1 MYRHTNTIVNDGPE
15 SLIPEVYF
23 HPDGSLLAVPFRDAN
38 EVRLLDAKTMAVHRL
53 YRNPEAMLDMP
64 HAVMM
69 THDHLIAASRHQ
81 LERPATFTVY
91 RLSDDSSAPIVTFET
106 PVDHLRE
113 CHSLDIRG
121 SILVGTYTLSADC
134 IGAAVSYYF
143 DHDSG
148 EIRGPIDSLQDIFNS
163 LGEPKGI
170 SYAPDG
176 RQVFISFNAE
186 KFPHGLEKLAV
197 YLFKARN
204 LVAKSGPRALF
215 NKIREG
221 KNPLYAGATGRHNG
235 IAVFD
240 IDEQGHFSPEP
251 ARVMLREE
259 FCRLENIDING
270 DTAALAD
277 TINNQV
283 HLFNL
288 PTDPQLENPI
298 YTISQGLAQPH
309 GVKLSPDKS
318 QLVVTNFGLLSYRQ
332 MVHWGHHC
340 NPRRD
345 NVMVFQRSDY

>member
-148 EIRGPIDSLQDIFNS
+148 EIRGP
-163 LGEPKGI
+163 PMH
-170 SYAPDG
+170 P
-176 RQVFISFNAE
+176 
-186 KFPHGLEKLAV
+186 
-197 YLFKARN
+197 
-204 LVAKSGPRALF
+204 
-215 NKIREG
+215 
-221 KNPLYAGATGRHNG
+221 
-235 IAVFD
+235 
-240 IDEQGHFSPEP
+240 
-251 ARVMLREE
+251 
-259 FCRLENIDING
+259 
-270 DTAALAD
+270 TAARSSSASMRKNFPMDWRNSPCTCSRHATL
-277 TINNQV
+277 
-283 HLFNL
+283 L
-288 PTDPQLENPI
+288 PKVAHARCSI
-298 YTISQGLAQPH
+298 
-309 GVKLSPDKS
+309 
-318 QLVVTNFGLLSYRQ
+318 R
-332 MVHWGHHC
+332 
-340 NPRRD
+340 
-345 NVMVFQRSDY
+345 